1 MIGKRGLAITLIWL
15 RSFVKTILSFFMS
28 NRGIP
33 KTILEIYSSN
43 SIIDRA
49 YLNIRWRLCPFQKIE
64 ALIPQEGLIIDIG
77 CGYGLLSNLIALKSH
92 KRNVVGIDSSETRIL
107 TAQKTVKDR
116 KNIKFLKQDITAF
129 NFPSCDAIVMSDVLH
144 HLPIEIKDI
153 LIKNIYN
160 NLKNNGVLIIQDV
173 DTSPYWK
180 FWLTYLSDFLQHSK
194 EKLFYQP
201 AKEIEDNIKRIG
213 FKVDTIE
220 AHKGY
225 PVADII
231 FLCKK

>member
-1 MIGKRGLAITLIWL
+1 MEKLIGKRGLAITLIWL

-116 KNIKFLKQDITAF
+116 KNIKFLKQDI
-129 NFPSCDAIVMSDVLH
+129 
-144 HLPIEIKDI
+144 
-153 LIKNIYN
+153 
-160 NLKNNGVLIIQDV
+160 
-173 DTSPYWK
+173 
-180 FWLTYLSDFLQHSK
+180 FL
-194 EKLFYQP
+194 
-201 AKEIEDNIKRIG
+201 
-213 FKVDTIE
+213 
-220 AHKGY
+220 
-225 PVADII
+225 
-231 FLCKK
+231 